1 MNVLRKIG
9 IGLLSGLIGGL
20 VWGIGARIAMRIV
33 VLAAHGRP
41 EFSIGG
47 TLGIL
52 MVGAVF
58 GLPLGLIVA
67 GTRRFLPDSR
77 LRSGL
82 MYGLLMLLLPGW
94 PIHSGFI
101 MGESDLGVRVLAV
114 AMFGA
119 LFVGFGMV
127 VALAYT
133 WLDRRLEMRYSGAR
147 VKALT
152 S

>member
-1 MNVLRKIG
+1 MNILRKIG

-52 MVGAVF
+52 MMGAIF
-58 GLPLGLIVA
+58 GLPLGLAVA
-67 GTRRFLPDSR
+67 GTRRFLPGWR

-82 MYGLLMLLLPGW
+82 LYGLLMLLLLGW
-94 PIHSGFI
+94 PIYRGFI
-101 MGESDLGVRVLAV
+101 VEESSLGVRALAV

-119 LFVGFGMV
+119 LFVGFGIV
-127 VALAYT
+127 VALAYS